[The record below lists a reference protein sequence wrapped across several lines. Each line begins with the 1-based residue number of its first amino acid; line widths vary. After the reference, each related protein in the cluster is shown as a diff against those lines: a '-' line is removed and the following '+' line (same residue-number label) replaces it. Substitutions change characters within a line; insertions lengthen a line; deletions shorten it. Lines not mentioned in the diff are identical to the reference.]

1 MSNGKPKPAKNQ
13 GKPAP
18 GQSVPQPHSRQL
30 TKSKKDAVLAGVCS
44 GLGHQ
49 TNLPAWVWRLI
60 FLLGMLLVGLG
71 ALTRPML
78 LVGVPVLLLTILAY
92 LGLWIGLPRDKTPQP
107 VVPPLFRRIDWI
119 SFAVTTLLV
128 FIGYY
133 LTLAPDLTLEDS
145 GELAVGSFYA
155 GVPHPPGYPV
165 WTMYTWLFTVLVPFS
180 NIAWRVAL
188 SSAVAGALACGL
200 IALLASR
207 GSSMI
212 LESIEEL
219 KNIEKKWE
227 NALCMM
233 AGYVAGM
240 LIGFNGFMWSQAVIV
255 EVYTFSLLSLLGM
268 LCFLLR
274 WIHAPDHLRYLYW
287 ALFLFGICFT
297 NHMTLIVA
305 AMGIEVA
312 ILAAKPKLGRDVFL
326 GNGLVYGL
334 GLFAKANGMLT
345 SFDSN
350 IALFGIYNLVGI
362 VSLYVFLWYSIKSVS
377 STKWTMILVHFA
389 VNLLVWYLWAAAK
402 NKGVAGGMTDT
413 QFTAWMIVFN
423 PVLIVV
429 VYGGF
434 LLSGTADLV
443 FREWPVA
450 VLLLVFWVL
459 GISFYFFM
467 PIASSTN
474 PPLNWG
480 YPRTWEGFLHALTR
494 GQYEKTNPTSSLGRF
509 FEQLNMLLTGA
520 VDEFNLTYLFI
531 ALVPFFFY
539 KRMQRREQSWLQGLV
554 VMYLC
559 LAVLLIVLLNP
570 SSDRQSEKLN
580 RVFFTASHVMISL
593 CIGYGLALFGGLLV
607 TQYKRFRAYGVYG
620 GAVAT
625 AISIFALTVVLQ
637 GDKESLLGNTAL
649 FGLEP
654 SLDPLVRF
662 TAWFSLGLSA
672 AVIVVFVAARRRA
685 PMIALLGL
693 FAVVPVKSILSHWA
707 DNEQRG
713 HLFGYWFGHDM
724 FTPPFVAPDG
734 RLSYDAKLREEAMK
748 GPDAKLVY
756 PEMARDAIL
765 FGGTDPGRFCPT
777 YMIFCESFIPPEK
790 KKDTDPD
797 FNRRDVYI
805 ITQNALADGTY
816 LEYIRAHYNRS
827 TQDDRPFFQEM
838 LRTKQDGVRGMTNF
852 VSRKAYELLDVPL
865 TKFGKKIEDRRRAEC
880 VYPPNEIQTPTPEE
894 HQKCFNDYMMDAS
907 RRMQLN
913 QLKPGEDVKIDE
925 SNGRLSVSGQ
935 VAVMAINGLLTKVIF
950 DRNPSNEFYV
960 EESFPLDW
968 MYRHLEP
975 YGIIMKINR
984 QPLPEINEEMIRK
997 DHEFWSR
1004 YSDRLIGN
1012 WITYDTPV
1020 KEICDFVERLY
1031 LRKDYKGF
1039 KGDPKFVRDDQ
1050 AQKSFSKLRSS
1061 IGGVYSWRVTQS
1073 RTPAE
1078 QQRMFKEA
1086 DFALR
1091 QAFAYCPHSPEA
1103 VQRYAM
1109 LLANF
1114 GRLDDAL
1121 LVTET
1126 SLKFDRDNP
1135 SIQYFV
1141 NQIRSMKERQPQL
1154 EAAQQGFFRL
1164 EEQFR
1169 TNPTDAKVGF
1179 DLASAYLQRQQT
1191 SAALTILDQ
1200 LVNSPQADA
1209 NTLLSVASALVQL
1222 QQGGRLES
1230 VLKRLVTVRP
1240 DSAEAWYDLAST
1252 QAILGKSEEAI
1263 QSLRKAIE
1271 SNDKRLARQPGSGDL
1286 RKSIATNQNFTA
1298 LRSSPA
1304 FQKLL
1309 GSP

>member
-1 MSNGKPKPAKNQ
+1 MSNGKPKPAKDQ
-13 GKPAP
+13 GKSAP
-18 GQSVPQPHSRQL
+18 GPSAPQPRSRKL
-30 TKSKKDAVLAGVCS
+30 SKSRKNAVLAGVCS
-44 GLGHQ
+44 GLGQH
-49 TNLPAWVWRLI
+49 TGLPAWAWRLI
-60 FLLGMLLVGLG
+60 FLLTIPLLGI
-71 ALTRPML
+71 
-78 LVGVPVLLLTILAY
+78 GVLAY
-92 LGLWIGLPRDKTPQP
+92 VGLWIALPNDKTPQP
-107 VVPPLFRRIDWI
+107 VVPPLFRKIDWI
-119 SFAVTTLLV
+119 SFAVTTVLV
-128 FIGYY
+128 FIGYF

-145 GELAVGSFYA
+145 GELAVGSYYA

-165 WTMYTWLFTVLVPFS
+165 WTMYTWLFTVFVPFS

-188 SSAVAGALACGL
+188 SSAVAGALASGL

-227 NALCMM
+227 NALCMV

-274 WIHAPDHLRYLYW
+274 WIYAPDQWRYLYW

-326 GNGLVYGL
+326 GNGIFYTL
-334 GLFAKANGMLT
+334 GLIFKANGILT

-350 IALFGIYNLVGI
+350 IALFGIYNLVGV
-362 VSLYVFLWYSIKSVS
+362 VSLYVFLWFSIKSTP
-377 STKWTMILVHFA
+377 STKSSMVLVHFA
-389 VNLLVWYLWAAAK
+389 VNLLVWCLWASAK
-402 NKGVAGGMTDT
+402 NRGIPGGITDT

-423 PVLIVV
+423 PVLIVL
-429 VYGGF
+429 VYVGF
-434 LLSGTADLV
+434 LLGGSAERALS
-443 FREWPVA
+443 EWAVA
-450 VLLLVFWVL
+450 TLLLIFWVV

-467 PIASSTN
+467 PVSSSTN

-494 GQYEKTNPTSSLGRF
+494 GQYEKTNPTSSIGRF
-509 FEQLNMLLTGA
+509 MEQMNMLLTGA
-520 VDEFNLTYLFI
+520 VDEFNLVYLLI
-531 ALVPFFFY
+531 GLIPFFFY
-539 KRMQRREQSWLQGLV
+539 WRMQRREQAWFQGLV
-554 VMYLC
+554 AMYLC

-593 CIGYGLALFGGLLV
+593 CIGYGLTLFGALLA
-607 TQYKRFRAYGVYG
+607 TQYQRFRTFGVYG
-620 GAVAT
+620 GAVAA
-625 AISIFALTVVLQ
+625 AIAVYALTVVFQ
-637 GDKESLLGNTAL
+637 TDKESLLSNTAL

-654 SLDPLVRF
+654 SFDPLVRF
-662 TAWFSLGLSA
+662 TALFSLGLA
-672 AVIVVFVAARRRA
+672 AAFIIVLITARHRA

-693 FAVVPVKSILSHWA
+693 FAILPVKSVLSHWA

-724 FTPPFVAPDG
+724 FTPPFTGPDG
-734 RLSYDAKLREEAMK
+734 KLTYDPKLREEMMK
-748 GPDAKLVY
+748 KPDAGLIY
-756 PEMARDAIL
+756 PEMARNAIL
-765 FGGTDPGRFCPT
+765 FGGTDPGRFAPT

-790 KKDTDPD
+790 KKNTDPNFD
-797 FNRRDVYI
+797 RRDVYI

-827 TQDDRPFFQEM
+827 TQNDSPFFQEM
-838 LRTKQDGVRGMTNF
+838 LRSKSEVMRGTTNAL
-852 VSRKAYELLDVPL
+852 SRTAYRFLDVPL
-865 TKFGKKIEDRRRAEC
+865 TKFGKKIEDRRRAEG
-880 VYPPNEIQTPTPEE
+880 VYPPREICTPTPEE
-894 HQKCFNDYMMDAS
+894 HQKCFNEYMMDAG

-913 QLKPGEDVKIDE
+913 QLKPGEEVKIDE
-925 SNGRLSVSGQ
+925 ASGRLQVTGQ
-935 VAVMAINGLLTKVIF
+935 VAVMSINGLLTKVIF
-950 DRNPSNEFYV
+950 DRNPSSEFYV

-968 MYRHLEP
+968 MYPYLEP
-975 YGIIMKINR
+975 YGIIMRINR
-984 QPLPEINEEMIRK
+984 QPLPELPDEMLRK
-997 DHEFWSR
+997 DHEFWSK

-1012 WITYDTPV
+1012 WITYDTTV
-1020 KEICDFVERLY
+1020 KEVCDFVERVY
-1031 LRKDYKGF
+1031 LRKNYKGF

-1061 IGGVYSWRVTQS
+1061 IGGVYSWRVSQAK
-1073 RTPAE
+1073 TPAE

-1091 QAFAYCPHSPEA
+1091 QAFAYCPYSPEA
-1103 VQRYAM
+1103 VFRYTT
-1109 LLANF
+1109 LLATF

-1121 LVTET
+1121 IITET
-1126 SLKFDRDNP
+1126 CLKFDRENVN
-1135 SIQYFV
+1135 IQNWV
-1141 NQIRSMKERQPQL
+1141 NQIREMKQRQPQIQ
-1154 EAAQQGFFRL
+1154 AAQQSLSRL

-1169 TNPTDAKVGF
+1169 TNPSDGKAAF
-1179 DLASAYLQRQQT
+1179 DLASVYLQRQQT

-1200 LVNSPQADA
+1200 LVNSPTADA
-1209 NTLLSVASALVQL
+1209 NTLLSVARAYVQL
-1222 QQGGRLES
+1222 QQGGRLEAA
-1230 VLKRLVTVRP
+1230 LKRLVIVTP
-1240 DSAEAWYDLAST
+1240 ESPEAWYDLAAT
-1252 QAILGKSEEAI
+1252 QAVLGKGEEAI
-1263 QSLRKAIE
+1263 QTLRKAIE
-1271 SNDKRLARQPGSGDL
+1271 LNNKRLAQQPGSGDL
-1286 RKSIATNQNFTA
+1286 RKAIATNQSFAA
-1298 LRSSPA
+1298 LRNSPE

-1309 GSP
+1309 APP